1 MSGIEESLAQFQES
15 TVVEGEKTLE
25 WLQKAWNFGLG
36 IFNVANIVESILLFI
51 IGHFIVR
58 FICRALKK
66 VLHQLPIDPTLHAFV
81 ESAVRIILYFLL
93 ILMVANNLGIDITSL
108 IALLSVAGLAVSL
121 AIENSLSNLAGG
133 VTILITKP
141 FVKGDYIEIGGVSGT
156 AQEIGLVYTKVLT
169 VDNKVIQVPNKEV
182 SSEKIINYTYQP
194 ERRID
199 MRITASYESPIEDVK
214 NALMEA
220 MVENTHCLSEPA
232 PVTGLVNFGS
242 SGIEYEVR
250 MWIKTNDDYWAAYF
264 ELTEA
269 IYRKFEKYNCEM
281 TYDHLNVHLV
291 DKGKQ
296 KTGM

>member
-1 MSGIEESLAQFQES
+1 MEEIEESLAQFQET
-15 TVVEGEKTLE
+15 TVQQGEKNLQ
-25 WLQKAWNFGLG
+25 WLKEALDFGLG

-58 FICRALKK
+58 FICKTLKK
-66 VLHQLPIDPTLHAFV
+66 VLRQLPIDPTLHTFI

-108 IALLSVAGLAVSL
+108 VALLSVAGLAVSL
-121 AIENSLSNLAGG
+121 AIESSLSNLAGG

-141 FVKGDYIEIGGVSGT
+141 FAKGDFIEIGGVSGT

-169 VDNKVIQVPNKEV
+169 ADNKVVQVPNKEV

-199 MRITASYESPIEDVK
+199 LEIVASYNSPIEIVK
-214 NALMEA
+214 TALLEA
-220 MVENTHCLSEPA
+220 MLDNTYCLSVPA
-232 PVTGLVNFGS
+232 PATGVLEFGS
-242 SGIEYEVR
+242 SGITYAVR
-250 MWIKTNDDYWAAYF
+250 MWIKTEDDYWAAYF

-269 IYRKFEKYNCEM
+269 IYQKFKKYDCEM
-281 TYDHLNVHLV
+281 TYDHLNVHL
-291 DKGKQ
+291 
-296 KTGM
+296 MNREP